1 MPFAL
6 TPEDPPRGDA
16 PRPEGHERVYLA
28 KTAAYELALVT
39 TPVGPPMVHLW
50 FVGQRRTVVLTV
62 AEWEAFA
69 AAIRPSDRCG
79 LDHRS
84 SGTTPKRFGSL
95 RTRSR

>member
-6 TPEDPPRGDA
+6 APEDPPRGDA

-28 KTAAYELALVT
+28 RTAAYELALVT
-39 TPVGPPMVHLW
+39 APAGPPLVHLR

-69 AAIRPSDRCG
+69 AAVA
-79 LDHRS
+79 H
-84 SGTTPKRFGSL
+84 L
-95 RTRSR
+95 RDFLHQNARRHQRRLPPHA